1 MEQKSSFLLAKLN
14 NLNPIFV
21 PLRIGLGLHT
31 EKLFSCLVFYMTVE
45 AEILLHNARGV
56 MIQLDNDSTFF
67 PQALEKI
74 VAGMLNR

>member
-1 MEQKSSFLLAKLN
+1 MVWVYIKTN
-14 NLNPIFV
+14 
-21 PLRIGLGLHT
+21 
-31 EKLFSCLVFYMTVE
+31 FSCLVFYMTVE

-74 VAGMLNR
+74 VAGIMPPVTINIIKFYMKKSSYQSDICDD